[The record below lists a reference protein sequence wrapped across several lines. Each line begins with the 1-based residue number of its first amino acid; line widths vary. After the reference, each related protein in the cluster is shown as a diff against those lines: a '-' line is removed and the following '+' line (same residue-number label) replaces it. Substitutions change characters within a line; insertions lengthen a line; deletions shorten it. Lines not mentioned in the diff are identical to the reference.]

1 LSIDIHTQ
9 PLTQTLFI
17 TQSIVARLLFI
28 HICHT
33 SCKSYLYQEWFS
45 LHVFLL
51 NSINIYIYIH
61 NGEHCPYTI
70 KVGTV
75 CTVLKINIFH
85 FATLIVLFNHIKLLH
100 FNFPSTSFRVVI
112 LPISCVVLERNLDN
126 VSMVSLMYIGL
137 SVWISDGGMYGGS
150 ISTNRRVT
158 GMFFYSLQLFFVKSF

>member
-1 LSIDIHTQ
+1 MYFYLI
-9 PLTQTLFI
+9 
-17 TQSIVARLLFI
+17 LL
-28 HICHT
+28 
-33 SCKSYLYQEWFS
+33 
-45 LHVFLL
+45 
-51 NSINIYIYIH
+51 IYIYIH

-85 FATLIVLFNHIKLLH
+85 FATLIVLFNHIKLLY